1 MLNSFGTIIGEIEK
15 LKHDNLVQRFQY
27 SQDLGLVYGGIHDPS
42 KTLQGE
48 CLFIDCN
55 E

>member
-1 MLNSFGTIIGEIEK
+1 MLKSSDIIIGEVEK
-15 LKHDNLVQRFQY
+15 LKHDKLVQRFQY

-48 CLFIDCN
+48 CLFIECN